1 MLMET
6 RHKHISVSNKD
17 KDPPMQR
24 QKVKRSV
31 PRIVF
36 TESAATVWPLRS
48 LCARCRTMFKA
59 SGVGKPRSLDG
70 NSGRGTSSLLVDD
83 VFGWYPIHHRNS

>member
-36 TESAATVWPLRS
+36 TESAATV
-48 LCARCRTMFKA
+48 
-59 SGVGKPRSLDG
+59 
-70 NSGRGTSSLLVDD
+70 
-83 VFGWYPIHHRNS
+83 